1 MTNFLST
8 YCINNNTFRRPSPDR
23 HWWLQY
29 VGPPLFPIQILIVGK
44 IHSVGRHPINTVGYT
59 VPVHVV
65 DSNGMLRPVSQICL
79 GVSTERNEEIRE
91 EATALG
97 IGWGKGEGSKIGA
110 TTSEEEKALEKDIL
124 SSQVGAADE
133 KVLAEGDC
141 PG

>member
-1 MTNFLST
+1 MKTQGDGDYECEHFELRTTLSSEGNFVA
-8 YCINNNTFRRPSPDR
+8 NWFGHMR
-23 HWWLQY
+23 HAL
-29 VGPPLFPIQILIVGK
+29 
-44 IHSVGRHPINTVGYT
+44 RHR
-59 VPVHVV
+59 V
-65 DSNGMLRPVSQICL
+65 DSTGMLRPVSQICL